1 MNGGNDIFMLL
12 VMYLEQQFMV
22 LVTVFIEI
30 KNHSTERGGEG
41 WGLFG
46 TEALCVQPQKPK
58 MQIYFLFRLYGCMFT
73 VLFNLTMCFITI
85 ENKNDANNAFVDMK

>member
-1 MNGGNDIFMLL
+1 MLL

-30 KNHSTERGGEG
+30 KKSFNSAG
-41 WGLFG
+41 WGVGVGDLFG

>member
-1 MNGGNDIFMLL
+1 MLL

-30 KNHSTERGGEG
+30 KNHSTERGGG
-41 WGLFG
+41 VGVGVLLD